1 MNLKKRCSNM
11 TRARKYISG
20 IIKSFNIG
28 DIIEDTTIQEL
39 VQYHPTKQID
49 INKIEWLKIKLRQPY
64 NKPALFYKYKNGS
77 NEDDISW
84 ILCIRN
90 LYGKYNRGEEYIK
103 DVKTAFRNES
113 HKGTKKQYF
122 INNTT
127 NINGIFMGEC
137 NNCNIK
143 TDNITTDHY
152 KLSYKEILDNFIYIN
167 NLNLC
172 NIEIFENEYNEI
184 RLKDENLASKWL
196 KYHDNVSQYRLLCKP
211 CNSHFGSYGY

>member
-122 INNTT
+122 IRKT
-127 NINGIFMGEC
+127 NVFDTQVPKNLIFPYEKQYFSIQVQK
-137 NNCNIK
+137 N
-143 TDNITTDHY
+143 
-152 KLSYKEILDNFIYIN
+152 LSF
-167 NLNLC
+167 
-172 NIEIFENEYNEI
+172 
-184 RLKDENLASKWL
+184 
-196 KYHDNVSQYRLLCKP
+196 P
-211 CNSHFGSYGY
+211 